1 LGRLI
6 KDIVTELVGK
16 DLAHKVWSRLELIGD
31 IAVIRKSPEVSLD
44 MLKLVAEEL
53 LRRLPYVRSVWAAV
67 TPVTGAYRTREYVH
81 LAGERRSLTIYKE
94 HGCQFYV
101 DITKVY
107 ISPVLSYE
115 HMRIA
120 RMVREGEY
128 VINMFAG
135 VGLFSII
142 IARHAR
148 PSKVVSI
155 DINPYAYE
163 LMIKN
168 ISMNHVE
175 GVVEPVLGDAGEVIS
190 NYSEIADRVLMPLPE
205 LAFKYFPKAV
215 NALKN
220 SGFIHVY
227 EFELGR
233 SKEEAIDKVVNKYL
247 IKAVELG
254 VSAEVTSSRVVRS
267 VGPRRYQV
275 VLDMRITS

>member
-1 LGRLI
+1 MGRLI